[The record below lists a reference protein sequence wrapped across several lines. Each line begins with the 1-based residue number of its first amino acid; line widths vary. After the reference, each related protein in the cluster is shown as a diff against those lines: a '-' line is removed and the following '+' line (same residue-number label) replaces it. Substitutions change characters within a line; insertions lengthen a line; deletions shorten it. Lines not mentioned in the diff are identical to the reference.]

1 MLVVVCMN
9 VEDTLIKAWTKIEDR
24 TCLLQGESLLQCWK
38 KMVKTFGPLDEFMY
52 GYIIYSVLGGS
63 YFG

>member
-24 TCLLQGESLLQCWK
+24 TCLLQGER
-38 KMVKTFGPLDEFMY
+38 V
-52 GYIIYSVLGGS
+52 VLVCFIVLEEDGKNIWAP
-63 YFG
+63 